1 MKTKTNIINVHAI
14 WAEQDVEK
22 KKQMILDFVY
32 NFAHTKTPRGKI
44 KQREF
49 IRDIHKPSYNK
60 SRDLDRMASELKL
73 SPEGLGV
80 WNRC

>member
-22 KKQMILDFVY
+22 KKQMLLDFVY

-60 SRDLDRMASELKL
+60 SYDLDKMATELFL
-73 SPEGLGV
+73 TPEGNGV